1 MPSAITLTDLSVRHG
16 DLLAVDDVSFEV
28 ADGEVLALLGP
39 NGAGKTTTVETLEG
53 YRSPDFGSVRVLG
66 LDPVA
71 DKRAL
76 VPSIGVML
84 QHGGVYPVMSPKEA
98 LTLFAGYY
106 ATFGLAKLTIP
117 SGAWQV
123 AFSIFGAIVVGITAW
138 TRMALLPSQPE
149 RSIARV

>member
-28 ADGEVLALLGP
+28 AEGEVLALLGP

-71 DKRAL
+71 ERRAL
-76 VPSIGVML
+76 VPLIGVML
-84 QHGGVYPVMSPKEA
+84 QHGGVYPVMSP
-98 LTLFAGYY
+98 
-106 ATFGLAKLTIP
+106 
-117 SGAWQV
+117 
-123 AFSIFGAIVVGITAW
+123 
-138 TRMALLPSQPE
+138 
-149 RSIARV
+149 